1 MVNCQLMVVLEHVV
15 GFISSMVIFGV
26 ILGLI
31 VSERESNV
39 SEVRSALRV
48 IRPVLRFWT
57 GWLKEIN

>member
-1 MVNCQLMVVLEHVV
+1 
-15 GFISSMVIFGV
+15 MVIFGV
-26 ILGLI
+26 IFGLI

-48 IRPVLRFWT
+48 IIPVHRFWT